1 LGKSIFTS
9 FYRELEV
16 KGNAEQCRELCLLDD
31 NILLAAIIENA
42 NLLGVYSKKA
52 DGPPNEHRFKV
63 LRIQTELMISMAKNK
78 EDFFGEL
85 GYLMFHS
92 RHLDMFLFPMNR
104 SRKLRIMAV
113 AVKQPYIHEDIVD
126 RIMMHISKMKD

>member
-1 LGKSIFTS
+1 MTIFSWRPS
-9 FYRELEV
+9 FKTRTCWV
-16 KGNAEQCRELCLLDD
+16 C
-31 NILLAAIIENA
+31 IL
-42 NLLGVYSKKA
+42 KKPMA
-52 DGPPNEHRFKV
+52 PPNEHRFKV

-92 RHLDMFLFPMNR
+92 RHLDMFLFSMNR

-113 AVKQPYIHEDIVD
+113 AVKEPYIHEDTMD
-126 RIMMHISKMKD
+126 RIMMHISRMKD

>member
-1 LGKSIFTS
+1 MGSQ
-9 FYRELEV
+9 
-16 KGNAEQCRELCLLDD
+16 EQCRELCLLDD

-42 NLLGVYSKKA
+42 NLLGVHSKKPMA
-52 DGPPNEHRFKV
+52 SPNEHRFKV
-63 LRIQTELMISMAKNK
+63 LRIQTELMVSTAKNN

-92 RHLDMFLFPMNR
+92 RHLDMFLFPM
-104 SRKLRIMAV
+104 SKGRKLKILAV

-126 RIMMHISKMKD
+126 RIMMQMAKMKD